1 MSWILLFFLFN
12 LQNKAVFTK
21 SVTFL
26 KHYNHASYKYY
37 RIWLYYRTYSHK
49 RTVKQ
54 FRRLQIAV
62 HVISAITKT
71 CLFKYIE
78 NFTSKNWKFSD
89 LKKKNDIF
97 HISAQNIDCGYL
109 LVLPQ
114 WGCSNEYPQYSF
126 WVKIRKIMYT
136 PVNPSLLYKSG
147 V

>member
-1 MSWILLFFLFN
+1 MSWLLLFFLFG

-26 KHYNHASYKYY
+26 KHYDHACYTYY
-37 RIWLYYRTYSHK
+37 HIWLYYHICSNK
-49 RTVKQ
+49 RIVKQ
-54 FRRLQIAV
+54 FRRHQIAV
-62 HVISAITKT
+62 HVILAITKT

-89 LKKKNDIF
+89 KKNPDIF
-97 HISAQNIDCGYL
+97 HISSQNIDCGYL
-109 LVLPQ
+109 LELLW

-136 PVNPSLLYKSG
+136 PVNPSSLYKSG